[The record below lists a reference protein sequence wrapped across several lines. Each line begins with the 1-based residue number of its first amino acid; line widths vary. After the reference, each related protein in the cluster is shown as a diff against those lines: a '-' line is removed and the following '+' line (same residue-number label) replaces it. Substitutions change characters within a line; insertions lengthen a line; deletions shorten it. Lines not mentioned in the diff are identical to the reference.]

1 MRLIRNLLGILRA
14 RIFYSSRILSFHVSQ
29 KSLRG
34 KAIEIQTGTRVD
46 AQSEIGSYTYVGCY
60 SYITATRIGRYV
72 SIANNVSIGQ
82 GEHVLNKIS
91 TSSRFYDDP
100 LLVLTDGDCE
110 IESDAW
116 IGVDAVV
123 LRGVTIGVGA
133 VVAANAVVT
142 HDVPPYAIVAGVPA
156 RLVRYRFDENVRSQL
171 LDSRWWECEAKE
183 AAIKIKSLEL
193 QLCTQC

>member
-1 MRLIRNLLGILRA
+1 MRLARNLLGILSA
-14 RIFYSSRILSFHVSQ
+14 RIFDSSRILSFHVSQ

-34 KAIEIQTGTRVD
+34 REIEIQTGARVD
-46 AQSEIGSYTYVGCY
+46 AQSEIGAYTYVGCY
-60 SYITATRIGRYV
+60 SYITATRVGRYV

-82 GEHVLNKIS
+82 GEHALNKIS

-100 LLVLTDGDCE
+100 LLVLTAGSCE

-123 LRGVTIGVGA
+123 LRGVKIGVGA

-142 HDVPPYAIVAGVPA
+142 HDVPPYAIVAGIPA
-156 RLVRYRFDENVRSQL
+156 RLMRYRFDENVRSRL
-171 LDSRWWECEAKE
+171 LESRWWECDAKE
-183 AAIKIKSLEL
+183 AAIKIKSLTL
-193 QLCTQC
+193 QLST